1 MTTQSS
7 QAPEIEVGEVV
18 GDGLRL
24 FLAKE
29 AQRLAEMR
37 QAAQMDLWNK
47 HVTRAISAIG
57 WGMTLTAAFVAAS
70 TQYQYRALVI
80 PAALSA
86 LASIAAC
93 VIVWPR
99 KWGIPGEFA
108 EHVMDMTTD
117 GQTPCASELEARE
130 ALALRIDQDLEKN
143 HKVMAAFGRVTVITF
158 ALLVSSVIFAAIWA
172 SLITLR

>member
-1 MTTQSS
+1 MTTQPS
-7 QAPEIEVGEVV
+7 QPQKIEVGEVA
-18 GDGLRL
+18 GNGLRL

-37 QAAQMDLWNK
+37 QTAQMDIWNK
-47 HVTRAISAIG
+47 HITRAISAVG

-70 TQYQYRALVI
+70 TQYQYRVLVI
-80 PAALSA
+80 PASLSA

-93 VIVWPR
+93 IIVWPR

-117 GQTPCASELEARE
+117 GQMTCAPELEARE

-143 HKVMAAFGRVTVITF
+143 HKVMTMFGRVTAITF
-158 ALLVSSVIFAAIWA
+158 MLLVSSVIFAAIWA

>member
-1 MTTQSS
+1 MTTQPS
-7 QAPEIEVGEVV
+7 QPQEIEVGEVA
-18 GDGLRL
+18 GNGLRL

-47 HVTRAISAIG
+47 HITRAISAIG

-86 LASIAAC
+86 LAAIMAC
-93 VIVWPR
+93 IIVWPR

-108 EHVMDMTTD
+108 EQVMDMTTD
-117 GQTPCASELEARE
+117 GKTPCASELEARE
-130 ALALRIDQDLEKN
+130 ALALRIDQDLTKN
-143 HKVMAAFGRVTVITF
+143 HKAMTMFGWVTTIAFV
-158 ALLVSSVIFAAIWA
+158 LLVISVIFAAIWA
-172 SLITLR
+172 GLITLR

>member
-1 MTTQSS
+1 MTIQSS
-7 QAPEIEVGEVV
+7 QPQKIEVGEVAR
-18 GDGLRL
+18 DGLRL

-37 QAAQMDLWNK
+37 QAAQMDIWNK
-47 HVTRAISAIG
+47 HVTRAISAVG

-70 TQYQYRALVI
+70 TQYQYRALVV

-86 LASIAAC
+86 SASIAAC
-93 VIVWPR
+93 IIVWPR

-130 ALALRIDQDLEKN
+130 TLALRIDQDLEKN
-143 HKVMAAFGRVTVITF
+143 HKVMTMFGHVTAITF
-158 ALLVSSVIFAAIWA
+158 ILLVTSVIFAAIWA
-172 SLITLR
+172 SLITLQ